1 MIEYKI
7 TFTKGGY
14 LQTAKMSGYGVES
27 MMLII
32 IKENYKEILSA
43 GFEISK
49 NDRPINPQ
57 HLIACFPSLYRPVK
71 GSYPCIWELKTRP
84 QWSKVKEDLDLL

>member
-1 MIEYKI
+1 
-7 TFTKGGY
+7 
-14 LQTAKMSGYGVES
+14 MSGHDVGL

-32 IKENYKEILSA
+32 IKENYEYILSG

-49 NDRPINPQ
+49 NDRPIKQ
-57 HLIACFPSLYRPVK
+57 HHLVSSFPSLYRPVK
-71 GSYPCIWELKTRP
+71 GSYPCIWELKARP

>member
-1 MIEYKI
+1 MIQFKI
-7 TFTKGGY
+7 TFTKDGF
-14 LQTAKMSGYGVES
+14 QKTSIMSGYGVTS
-27 MMLII
+27 MMLVI
-32 IKENYKEILSA
+32 IKENYEAIISE

-49 NDRPINPQ
+49 NDRPIN

-71 GSYPCIWELKTRP
+71 GSYPCIWELKARP